1 MRQSTI
7 ADYNSKDRA
16 LEFCV
21 DIYFNGESHEP
32 LHCTRA
38 NYLIDCDVL
47 DEACSDTDTF
57 IGVPSANEVSFQL
70 FGSSGLFNPLNE
82 GGIYYGKITTGIM
95 LKVYCRPIDT
105 TEECIWDQLGEYY
118 VSDWQTDL
126 TGITANVTALDK
138 LSSVINNGKTKVP
151 VIANQSYEELIK
163 SFMYANA
170 ITPIIVG
177 NLSEPLTYGFI
188 SDTNSAFLSAFSIGA
203 LAFIFFNHAGSL
215 QVLDIDRQQSIAF
228 TITDNDQ
235 IISVKSTQSILNKYS
250 GVSLQYVKAQLSN
263 ETELLNNKRQ
273 LKVTQYTD
281 VYSNQIF
288 SKEPVYGVTRASI
301 KSDSDIMLTGYT
313 ASSSDITYELVGQSQ
328 LFDISIFG
336 SFVEFIDI
344 ELADNSDNN
353 LYVKTKYVQ
362 NENYATHLKA
372 LLNKFISMPVPI
384 LELDVRCNPLI
395 PIGAKLHVI
404 SQMYNVDFTGILI
417 RQTFKYDG
425 GLSGTMT
432 ILSSEIVG
440 D

>member
-21 DIYFNGESHEP
+21 DIYFNGASQEP

-38 NYLIDCDVL
+38 DYLIDCDVL

-57 IGVPSANEVSFQL
+57 IGAPSANEASFQL

-82 GGIYYGKITTGIM
+82 SGIYYGKITTGVM

-105 TEECIWDQLGEYY
+105 TEECAWDQLGEYY

-151 VIANQSYEELIK
+151 VVANQSYEDLIR
-163 SFMYANA
+163 SFMQANA
-170 ITPIIVG
+170 ITPTVVG
-177 NLSEPLTYGFI
+177 NLSELLTYGFI
-188 SDTNSAFLSAFSIGA
+188 SDTNSDFLSAFSVGA
-203 LAFIFFNHAGSL
+203 LAFIYFNHAGSL

-235 IISVKSTQSILNKYS
+235 IVSVKSTQSILNKYS
-250 GVSLQYVKAQLSN
+250 GVSLQYVKAQLSD
-263 ETELLNNKRQ
+263 EVELLNNRQQ
-273 LKVTQYTD
+273 LKATQYVD
-281 VYSNQIF
+281 AYNNQMF
-288 SKEPVYGVTRASI
+288 SKEPVYGITRTSI
-301 KSDSDIMLTGYT
+301 RSDSDIMLVGYT
-313 ASSSDITYELVGQSQ
+313 ASSSDITYELVGQPQ
-328 LFDISIFG
+328 LFDISLFG

-344 ELADNSDNN
+344 ELADNSDSN

-362 NENYATHLKA
+362 NEPYATHLKA
-372 LLNKFISMPVPI
+372 LLNKFISMPVPV

-395 PIGAKLHVI
+395 PIGAKLHVV
-404 SQMYNVDFTGILI
+404 SQMYNIDFTGILI

>member
-21 DIYFNGESHEP
+21 DIYFNGASQAP

-38 NYLIDCDVL
+38 DYLIDCDVL

-57 IGVPSANEVSFQL
+57 IGAPSANEASFQL

-82 GGIYYGKITTGIM
+82 SGIYYGKITTGVM

-105 TEECIWDQLGEYY
+105 TEECTWDQLGEYY

-151 VIANQSYEELIK
+151 VVANQSYEDLIR
-163 SFMYANA
+163 SFMQANA
-170 ITPIIVG
+170 ITPTVVG
-177 NLSEPLTYGFI
+177 NLSELLTYGFI
-188 SDTNSAFLSAFSIGA
+188 SDTNSDFLSAFSVGA
-203 LAFIFFNHAGSL
+203 LAFIYFNHTGSL

-235 IISVKSTQSILNKYS
+235 IVSVKSTQSILNKYS
-250 GVSLQYVKAQLSN
+250 GVSLQYVKAQLSD
-263 ETELLNNKRQ
+263 EVELLNNRQQ
-273 LKVTQYTD
+273 LKATQYVD
-281 VYSNQIF
+281 AYNNQMF
-288 SKEPVYGVTRASI
+288 SKEPVYGITRTSI
-301 KSDSDIMLTGYT
+301 RSDSDIMLVGYT
-313 ASSSDITYELVGQSQ
+313 ASSSDITYELVGQPQ
-328 LFDISIFG
+328 LFDISLFG

-344 ELADNSDNN
+344 ELADNSDSN

-362 NENYATHLKA
+362 NEVYATRLKA

-404 SQMYNVDFTGILI
+404 SQMYNIDFTGILI

>member
-1 MRQSTI
+1 M
-7 ADYNSKDRA
+7 
-16 LEFCV
+16 
-21 DIYFNGESHEP
+21 
-32 LHCTRA
+32 
-38 NYLIDCDVL
+38 
-47 DEACSDTDTF
+47 
-57 IGVPSANEVSFQL
+57 
-70 FGSSGLFNPLNE
+70 
-82 GGIYYGKITTGIM
+82 
-95 LKVYCRPIDT
+95 
-105 TEECIWDQLGEYY
+105 
-118 VSDWQTDL
+118 
-126 TGITANVTALDK
+126 
-138 LSSVINNGKTKVP
+138 P

-273 LKVTQYTD
+273 LKATQYTD

-301 KSDSDIMLTGYT
+301 KSDNDIMLTGYT